1 MFLNTVCRAIL
12 PSIEQVKLSKNWKN
26 RKKGERIRKKNEF
39 VLNFFDITHIDMALG
54 TQWKASVKMASWSL
68 LLATIC
74 LLVATVLGQQD
85 PRYRNVGRDDE
96 KIPNSQ

>member
-1 MFLNTVCRAIL
+1 MKTFKELEKSEKRRKNKKKKWVCAD
-12 PSIEQVKLSKNWKN
+12 
-26 RKKGERIRKKNEF
+26 
-39 VLNFFDITHIDMALG
+39 FFDITHIDMALG

>member
-1 MFLNTVCRAIL
+1 
-12 PSIEQVKLSKNWKN
+12 
-26 RKKGERIRKKNEF
+26 
-39 VLNFFDITHIDMALG
+39 MALG

-74 LLVATVLGQQD
+74 VLVATVLGQQD